1 MNFIAWMPIFAV
13 VAALAIYCLWHLARN
28 EPRFIPKWAWAL
40 LIVLTAPVGS
50 IIYVLVEILDAGVTR
65 SDAEGRTPQQ
75 E

>member
-1 MNFIAWMPIFAV
+1 MNFIAWMPIFAAV
-13 VAALAIYCLWHLARN
+13 VAFAIFCLWHLSKN
-28 EPRFIPKWAWAL
+28 EPRFIPKWGWAL

-50 IIYVLVEILDAGVTR
+50 VIYVLVEVLDAGVTR

>member
-1 MNFIAWMPIFAV
+1 MNFIAWIPIFAAV
-13 VAALAIYCLWHLARN
+13 VALAIFCLWHLSKN
-28 EPRFIPKWAWAL
+28 EPRFIPKWGWML

-50 IIYVLVEILDAGVTR
+50 IIYVLVEVLDAGVTR